1 MAWAN
6 SGLYPATIIN
16 SLSGT
21 GTNLAA
27 WNATTNY
34 VFLTSNSDSTLYAAA
49 LGGTGNIY
57 AATYEVSGT
66 GWAAG
71 GVLVSAAAAGATSL
85 APTLT
90 VTGTSPVLLSYN
102 VTANLAVSTT
112 TLTGAYGMYF
122 YSATAS
128 HQYKWVGIYFGGT
141 GYSTVAGTFAVA
153 WSGLVVATINC
164 AANT

>member
-6 SGLYPATIIN
+6 SGIYPATVIN

-21 GTNLAA
+21 GSNLAA
-27 WNATTNY
+27 WDAVTNKF
-34 VFLTSNSDSTLYAAA
+34 FLTSNSDSTLYAAA

-71 GVLVSAAAAGATSL
+71 GVVLSAFSGGSL
-85 APTLT
+85 APTTT
-90 VTGTSPVLLSYN
+90 VTGTSPVLLSYGA
-102 VTANLAVSTT
+102 TNLSESGT
-112 TLTGAYGMYF
+112 TLSGAYGGYF
-122 YSATAS
+122 YSITAS
-128 HQYKWVGIYFGGT
+128 FLYKWLGVYFGGSS
-141 GYSTVAGTFAVA
+141 YSTSAGTFAITWA
-153 WSGLVVATINC
+153 SGVVATISC